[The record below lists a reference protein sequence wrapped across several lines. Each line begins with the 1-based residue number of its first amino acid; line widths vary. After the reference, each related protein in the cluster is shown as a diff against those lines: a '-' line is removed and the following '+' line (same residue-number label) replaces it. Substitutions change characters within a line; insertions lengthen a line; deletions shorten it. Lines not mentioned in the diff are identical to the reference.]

1 VHIHKL
7 IFFSI
12 VASLLSSLK
21 IYFLPEFELT
31 ILILLFFYRNNML
44 FGSALIIIL
53 CSHHY
58 VIPDEVYR
66 FDSSS
71 YPSIYTKKIG
81 IIKIIDLVTVLFF
94 LYSLTISK
102 VKSLFDYRVNLNYPI
117 ILLLFCFLASM
128 TYPIVNQNFDLLFF
142 NLRNLILVI
151 SSFLLYNSLSIS
163 QISTISFLA
172 CYSWIS
178 KMFFSILLPADNP
191 LYREIFG
198 FKWNIYFAGDEYLTL
213 GVYFIS
219 ILFLKTISKTDIN
232 YTKLIKFLILISLIL
247 ALVAQRKGALI
258 YFFVIFILVHL
269 NSRSKFI
276 IYQNLLILLLPLST
290 FLFLLFVLPLTP
302 DYIRIAFFDQS
313 GLLNSSIESIYNIF
327 NNNIWHSLYGIGPY
341 SMYEVKGLD
350 VLLDNDM
357 AFGSEVGNTYRY
369 MIWSL
374 PFGRLFLNVGLFG
387 SLIYFYFLIKNL
399 KKPPYFFY
407 LYTLTIPIFFLEN
420 LSPVTSL
427 SIGFSFVIISKYYN
441 SLQNKNSPIIT

>member
-12 VASLLSSLK
+12 VASLMSSLK
-21 IYFLPEFELT
+21 IAFLPEFELL

-66 FDSSS
+66 FDSSA

-117 ILLLFCFLASM
+117 ILLLFCFLGSM
-128 TYPIVNQNFDLLFF
+128 TYPIVNQKFDLLFF
-142 NLRNLILVI
+142 NLRNFILLI
-151 SSFLLYNSLSIS
+151 SSFLLYNRLSIS

-258 YFFVIFILVHL
+258 YFFVIFILVHF
-269 NSRSKFI
+269 NSKSKFI

-290 FLFLLFVLPLTP
+290 FLFLLFILPLTP
-302 DYIRIAFFDQS
+302 DFIRIAFFDQS

-387 SLIYFYFLIKNL
+387 TLIYIYFLIKNL

-407 LYTLTIPIFFLEN
+407 LYTLAIPIFFLEN
-420 LSPVTSL
+420 LSPVTAL

-441 SLQNKNSPIIT
+441 SLQNKYSPIIT